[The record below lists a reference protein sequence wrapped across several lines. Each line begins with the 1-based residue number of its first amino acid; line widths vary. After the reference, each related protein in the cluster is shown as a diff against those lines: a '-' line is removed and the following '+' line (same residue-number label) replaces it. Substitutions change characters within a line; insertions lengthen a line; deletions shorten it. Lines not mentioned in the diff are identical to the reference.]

1 MKVLIG
7 ADVVPTES
15 NFDLFSEGNR
25 SKLLGEELDKIWS
38 SADIRIFNLEVPIY
52 DKLNPI
58 FKCGSNLIAPT
69 STINGIKA
77 LNPTLVTLANN
88 HILDHGEDGLKSTQ
102 DILNYNE
109 IPFTGVGDDIYQA
122 RKPHI
127 IEYNG
132 VSLGIYACAENEFTI
147 ATEKSMG
154 ANPFDPLES
163 LDDIYELS
171 NKCDYTIVL
180 YHGGKEYYRY
190 PSPYLQKVCR
200 KIVEKGADLVI
211 CQHSHCVGTL
221 EKYMEST
228 IVYGQGNL
236 IFDGDD
242 NEFWNTS
249 VIVKIELNENIVVDF
264 IPICKDGNR
273 IRLANDNEKKII
285 IDGLNKRSEDIMKSE
300 FINNEYKKLAQNY
313 YSNYLT
319 TFAGWGKLMKII
331 NHKIGNKLIYSK
343 YNQKKLLPIINY
355 IECEAHREL
364 ILKALETNR

>member
-15 NFDLFSEGNR
+15 NFDLFREGNR
-25 SKLLGEELDKIWS
+25 TKLLGKELDDIWS
-38 SADIRIFNLEVPIY
+38 SADVRVFNLEVPIF

-58 FKCGSNLIAPT
+58 HKCGSNLIAPK

-88 HILDHGEDGLKSTQ
+88 HILDHGEEGLKSTQ
-102 DILNYNE
+102 EILKDNY

-122 RKPHI
+122 RKPYI
-127 IEYNG
+127 IEHNG
-132 VSLGIYACAENEFTI
+132 ITLGIYACAENEFTI

-163 LDDIYELS
+163 LDDISKLS
-171 NKCDYTIVL
+171 DKCDYLIVL

-200 KIVEKGADLVI
+200 KIIEKGADLVI
-211 CQHSHCVGTL
+211 CQHSHCIGSL

-228 IVYGQGNL
+228 IVYGQGNF

-249 VIVKIELNENIVVDF
+249 IIIQIELNENIIVDF

-273 IRLANDNEKKII
+273 IRLASENEKKAIL
-285 IDGLNKRSEDIMKSE
+285 DGFNKRSEDIIKPE
-300 FINNEYKKLAQNY
+300 FIHDEYKKFAEQHY
-313 YSNYLT
+313 PNYLT
-319 TFAGWGKLMKII
+319 TFAGWNKLMKII
-331 NHKIGNKLIYSK
+331 NNKTGSKLIYNK
-343 YNQKKLLPIINY
+343 YNRKKLLPIINY

-364 ILKALETNR
+364 ILKALEVNK